1 MDIDV
6 FHDNLE
12 LYRVFATGH
21 ISRKIAVSNMFNFS
35 KVHICN
41 AMYKVKYKVKPAIEK
56 VAFGALSE
64 GPALVSDDD
73 KVVHVLYSYQPGTQI
88 VSKLP

>member
-21 ISRKIAVSNMFNFS
+21 ISRKIAVSNMYNFS
-35 KVHICN
+35 KV
-41 AMYKVKYKVKPAIEK
+41 KPEIEK
-56 VAFGALSE
+56 AGIWSSVC
-64 GPALVSDDD
+64 GPALVSDDE
-73 KVVHVLYSYQPGTQI
+73 KVVHVVYSYQPGTQI
-88 VSKLP
+88 VSKLLN

>member
-21 ISRKIAVSNMFNFS
+21 TSRKIAVSNMYNFS
-35 KVHICN
+35 KV
-41 AMYKVKYKVKPAIEK
+41 KPEIEK
-56 VAFGALSE
+56 AGVWSSFLTDLLWSLMMKKLYMLFILTNQEHRLS
-64 GPALVSDDD
+64 PNCL
-73 KVVHVLYSYQPGTQI
+73 K
-88 VSKLP
+88 